1 MPLVTA
7 ANYPAAQ
14 VPSVS
19 PSPTPGSDYQQIGGA
34 TPEAFGAGVGRAES
48 QLGATAE
55 TAARGLESIVIEQ
68 QRLTNQVAA
77 NQSTNHAME
86 EATKILHGDPNKP
99 GDVGYFGL
107 KGIDAVN
114 ARQPTMKAL
123 TDLLD
128 QTRTT
133 LTNPRQQIMFDAE
146 TRRMRAIWME
156 GLGRHYDQQLTQS
169 AINTAKAQETLAAN
183 GMSQAWANLDQKEAD
198 LHLETA
204 MKAVFEQGHAAGWTQ
219 PQIDLE
225 LQRLR
230 GTYTAQAVE
239 SIATKDP
246 LRARNFLENNKDA
259 LVKDEYR
266 RLHGMVDAQ
275 ADKQQAQEDVYG
287 AAKTVP
293 ARSGGLVRGG
303 ATSLA
308 MQAAAVDPALE
319 AAVAKRIATTSGL
332 QHWAGLDPK
341 TNKPWNPQLRAA
353 FEAAGLPTS
362 GPISEEQWNR
372 ADPLILKYESMGG
385 QNVPNYRFD
394 STHTAGGPHQITNST
409 WKAFGGPLEPPKT
422 PSAGLPDTV
431 GSTEPT
437 TALTPVA
444 AKGPQDQI
452 LRPLPPREEGQLPDT
467 QVPGLMEKI
476 QDLATK
482 LPPPDTY
489 ENQRRWNNAVTLT
502 RKDMNAAYAQQQHEH
517 RIQQEQQKA
526 LDDKLERSYTQKLFP
541 PDGSQTTLT
550 ATQIAN
556 EMGAAGASAASTQRM
571 INFYE
576 RQTKPDPAAA
586 VSARNTREIFERMHL
601 PDDSPDKI
609 WNEQPF
615 NDSYIRGELTWN
627 DRERLE
633 KDFRELQSSTD
644 RDLAKHKAELLK
656 RAKSKIIPSSLFG
669 KQGEE
674 FIDAEGEERFA
685 RYERLIDNKI
695 KEYRGAN
702 KNPDDLFNPGRPADY
717 LGRKEILEDPQF
729 APTIPQA
736 LKDAKPVAPAKV
748 TLETAKTLD
757 DFKTL
762 VRINPGNRD
771 AIIAEAVR
779 RGLVRQRAPEPT
791 VPGR

>member
-1 MPLVTA
+1 VPLVTA
-7 ANYPAAQ
+7 AGYPTAQ

-156 GLGRHYDQQLTQS
+156 GLGRHYDTQLTQS

-266 RLHGMVDAQ
+266 RLHGMVDVQ

-287 AAKTVP
+287 AAKKIP
-293 ARSGGLVRGG
+293 GSGGLVRGG

-341 TNKPWNPQLRAA
+341 TGKPWNPQLRAA

-362 GPISEEQWNR
+362 GPISDEQWAR

-394 STHTAGGPHQITNST
+394 ATHTAGGPHQITNST
-409 WKAFGGPLEPPKT
+409 WKEFNGPLEPPKT
-422 PSAGLPDTV
+422 PSVGLPDTAENRSAFEFWKTQGGGV
-431 GSTEPT
+431 NKNATYEQYRMMMGSTVGEQPT
-437 TALTPVA
+437 VIPVA
-444 AKGPQDQI
+444 AKGPQDQVI
-452 LRPLPPREEGQLPDT
+452 RPLPPREDGQLPDA
-467 QVPGLMEKI
+467 QVPGLVERI

-489 ENQRRWNNAVTLT
+489 ENQRRWNSAVSLV
-502 RKDMNAAYAQQQHEH
+502 RKDLNAAYSDQQHAH
-517 RIQQEQQKA
+517 RLQVEQQKA
-526 LDDKLERSYTQKLFP
+526 IDDKLERDYTHKIFSP
-541 PDGSQTTLT
+541 AGTTLT
-550 ATQIAN
+550 ATQIEN
-556 EMGAAGASAASTQRM
+556 EMNAAGASAAATQRM
-571 INFYE
+571 IGFYE
-576 RQTKPDPAAA
+576 RQTKPDPASA
-586 VSARNTREIFERMHL
+586 VSAKNTSLLFDRINREWGDPTKVNDMTPVRQAFVNQEITKASYDFLEKQINDSKTVEGESLQKEKKRLFEMYKHSITKSNPLMGTFDDEGDIQFGRFERLVDQAVDQAKKENRNPHDL
-601 PDDSPDKI
+601 FDDTKPTYLGLQTRRFQKSL
-609 WNEQPF
+609 Q
-615 NDSYIRGELTWN
+615 DSASGI
-627 DRERLE
+627 
-633 KDFRELQSSTD
+633 
-644 RDLAKHKAELLK
+644 
-656 RAKSKIIPSSLFG
+656 
-669 KQGEE
+669 
-674 FIDAEGEERFA
+674 
-685 RYERLIDNKI
+685 
-695 KEYRGAN
+695 AN
-702 KNPDDLFNPGRPADY
+702 KLKPNPEYQPPPGTDSSR
-717 LGRKEILEDPQF
+717 RKPG
-729 APTIPQA
+729 
-736 LKDAKPVAPAKV
+736 
-748 TLETAKTLD
+748 ETAKQWEKRT
-757 DFKTL
+757 
-762 VRINPGNRD
+762 G
-771 AIIAEAVR
+771 
-779 RGLVRQRAPEPT
+779 Q
-791 VPGR
+791 